1 MILCI
6 VLSSCNA
13 TKFVPEGKYLLN
25 KAQVKCVDDKTV
37 PTSTLRNYLRQQ
49 QNTEILGFWKLQ
61 LDIYNTAPLDTTTK
75 SNQRLARNAKK
86 MGEAPVVYDPELTEI
101 SMQQLRQQK
110 MELYARN
117 GVELQ
122 SETEIDQEIVAEY
135 VERIFTEHF
144 EGGQI
149 SMKAERTLAVQIP
162 AELFE
167 RLKDYLA
174 AHNLKQKQFLVQ
186 LIENALD
193 ETEAE

>member
-61 LDIYNTAPLDTTTK
+61 LDIYNTAPLDTTTQ

-86 MGEAPVVYDPELTEI
+86 MREAPVVYDPALTET
-101 SMQQLRQQK
+101 SMITAESRRSPSDWKRLPKYSGRVLASLR
-110 MELYARN
+110 
-117 GVELQ
+117 
-122 SETEIDQEIVAEY
+122 
-135 VERIFTEHF
+135 RI
-144 EGGQI
+144 
-149 SMKAERTLAVQIP
+149 
-162 AELFE
+162 
-167 RLKDYLA
+167 
-174 AHNLKQKQFLVQ
+174 
-186 LIENALD
+186 
-193 ETEAE
+193 